1 MTHRL
6 TNPLDD
12 FSRGDMGVTRRAVI
26 GGVTAGVLLRTAF
39 AAGKPVTYLLPAPA
53 TLPAFLPFQLA
64 QKRNYFAA
72 NGLAVTFATGRGGAD
87 VAKQVGVGNAD
98 LGGGVGETSMIVR
111 PNGVPIRAV
120 ALLGQRPL
128 FELVTRK
135 AAGIHGI
142 EDLRGRKIGVTS
154 YQDTG
159 YYALLAV
166 LAARGI
172 KRSELQIE
180 QVGPAGVVQLMI
192 ARSLD
197 GIMGVPEWSDAITA
211 AGVALDF
218 FPIDRIFPAMAQ
230 AIMASD
236 GTIKRKPDVVRGCVN
251 AVLRAVRDCIA
262 DPAAAAKDYVA
273 AVPQHAGKERQIERI
288 LRRYVTDVYRTDP
301 PSALGRFDP
310 QRLRTVQDFYLKN
323 RIIQTAVPIAD
334 LYTNAFVS

>member
-1 MTHRL
+1 MR
-6 TNPLDD
+6 
-12 FSRGDMGVTRRAVI
+12 MTRRAAI
-26 GGVTAGVLLRTAF
+26 GGAMASAACRPAF
-39 AAGKPVTYLLPAPA
+39 AATKPVTYLLPAPA

-72 NGLAVTFATGRGGAD
+72 NGLAVTFATGHGGAD

-111 PNGVPIRAV
+111 PNGIPIRGV

-128 FELVTRK
+128 FELVTRQ
-135 AAGIHGI
+135 AAAVHAI
-142 EDLRGRKIGVTS
+142 EDLRGKKLGVSS

-172 KRSELQIE
+172 KRTELQIE
-180 QVGPAGVVQLMI
+180 QVGAAGVVQLMI
-192 ARSLD
+192 ANALD

-211 AGVALDF
+211 AGVPLDY

-236 GTIKRKPDVVRGCVN
+236 DTIKQKPELVRGCVA
-251 AVLRAVRDCIA
+251 AVLQAVRDCIA

-273 AVPQHAGKERQIERI
+273 AVPQHAGQEAQIERI
-288 LRRYVTDVYRTDP
+288 LRRYVGDVYHTDP

-310 QRLRTVQDFYLKN
+310 QRLRTVQAFYLKN
-323 RIIQTAVPIAD
+323 EIIQGAVPIDD
-334 LYTNAFVS
+334 LYTNQFVS

>member
-1 MTHRL
+1 MRI
-6 TNPLDD
+6 
-12 FSRGDMGVTRRAVI
+12 TRRAAI
-26 GGVTAGVLLRTAF
+26 GSMIASAALRRAV
-39 AAGKPVTYLLPAPA
+39 AATQSMTYLLPAPA

-72 NGLAVTFATGRGGAD
+72 NGIAVTFATGRGGAD

-111 PNGVPIRAV
+111 PNGVPIRGV

-135 AAGIHGI
+135 AAEVHAI
-142 EDLRGRKIGVTS
+142 EDLRGKKIGVTS

-166 LAARGI
+166 LAAKGI
-172 KRSELQIE
+172 KRTEVQVE
-180 QVGPAGVVQLMI
+180 QVGQAGITQLMI
-192 ARSLD
+192 AQSLD
-197 GIMGVPEWSDAITA
+197 GIMGVPEWSDTIAA
-211 AGVALDF
+211 AGIPLDL
-218 FPIDRIFPAMAQ
+218 FPIDQIFPAMAQ

-236 GTIKRKPDVVRGCVN
+236 DTIKQKPDLVGGCVK

-262 DPAAAAKDYVA
+262 DPAAAAQDFVA
-273 AVPQHAGKERQIERI
+273 AVPQHAGKEAQIERI
-288 LRRYVTDVYRTDP
+288 VRRYVTDVYRTEP

-310 QRLRTVQDFYLKN
+310 ERLRTVQEFYVKN
-323 RIIQTAVPIAD
+323 QIVQTAVPIDD
-334 LYTNAFVS
+334 LYTNDFVS

>member
-1 MTHRL
+1 MQFAGSTQAI
-6 TNPLDD
+6 
-12 FSRGDMGVTRRAVI
+12 DMRITRRAAI
-26 GGVTAGVLLRTAF
+26 GGMVASVARPAF
-39 AAGKPVTYLLPAPA
+39 AAKTPMTYLLPAPA

-64 QKRNYFAA
+64 QKRNYFTD
-72 NGLAVTFATGRGGAD
+72 NGLAVTFAIGRGGAD

-111 PNGVPIRAV
+111 PNGVPIRGV

-135 AAGIHGI
+135 AAGIHAI
-142 EDLRGRKIGVTS
+142 EDLRGKKIGVSS

-172 KRSELQIE
+172 ERTALQIE
-180 QVGPAGVVQLMI
+180 QVGPAGVTQLMI
-192 ARSLD
+192 AQSLD
-197 GIMGVPEWSDAITA
+197 GIMGVPEWSDAIAA
-211 AGVALDF
+211 AGIPLDF

-236 GTIKRKPDVVRGCVN
+236 TTIKQKPDVVRGCVK
-251 AVLRAVRDCIA
+251 AVLQAVRDCIA
-262 DPAAAAKDYVA
+262 DPTAATKDYVA
-273 AVPQHAGKERQIERI
+273 AVPQHAGNEAQIERI
-288 LRRYVTDVYRTDP
+288 LRRYVTDVYHTDP

-310 QRLRTVQDFYLKN
+310 QRLRTVQDFYFKN
-323 RIIQTAVPIAD
+323 RIIQTRVPIDD
-334 LYTNAFVS
+334 LYTNTFVS

>member
-1 MTHRL
+1 M
-6 TNPLDD
+6 
-12 FSRGDMGVTRRAVI
+12 RGTEEVDMRVTRRAAI
-26 GGVTAGVLLRTAF
+26 GGVMAAVISPAGF
-39 AAGKPVTYLLPAPA
+39 AAIRPATYLLPAPA

-64 QKRNYFAA
+64 QKRRYFAD
-72 NGLAVTFATGRGGAD
+72 NGLVVTFATGRGGAD

-111 PNGVPIRAV
+111 PNDVPIRGV

-135 AAGIHGI
+135 AAGIHAI
-142 EDLRGRKIGVTS
+142 EDLRGKKIGVTS

-172 KRSELQIE
+172 KRTELQIE
-180 QVGPAGVVQLMI
+180 QVGPAGVTQLMI
-192 ARSLD
+192 AQSLD
-197 GIMGVPEWSDAITA
+197 GIMGVPEWSDTIAA
-211 AGVALDF
+211 AGIPLDF

-236 GTIKRKPDVVRGCVN
+236 ETIKQKPDVVRGCVK
-251 AVLRAVRDCIA
+251 AVLQAVRDCIA
-262 DPAAAAKDYVA
+262 DPASAAKDYVA
-273 AVPQHAGKERQIERI
+273 AVPQHAGKGEQIERI
-288 LRRYVTDVYRTDP
+288 LRRYVTDVYHTDP

-323 RIIQTAVPIAD
+323 RIIQTAIPIAD